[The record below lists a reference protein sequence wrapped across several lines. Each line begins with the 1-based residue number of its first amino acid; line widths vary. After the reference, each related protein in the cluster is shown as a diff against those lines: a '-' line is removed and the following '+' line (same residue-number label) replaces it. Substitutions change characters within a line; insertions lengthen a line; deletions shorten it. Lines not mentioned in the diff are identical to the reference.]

1 MEILEALNPQQ
12 RAAVTHVNGPLLVI
26 AGAGSGKTRVLT
38 YRIAYLIRECQVRPS
53 QILAV
58 TFTNKAAQEMQE
70 RVEKLVGSVAKGIWV
85 STFHST
91 CVRML
96 RVDADKI
103 GYQKN
108 FQIFDTADQLT
119 VIKDCLKE
127 LNLDPKHFDPHAMLS
142 GISSAK
148 NQLLTPDQID
158 QSGFWEKQVARVYQR
173 YQAKLKENNAFDF
186 DDLIMQTVHLL
197 QTNPAVREAYQERFR
212 YILVDEYQDT
222 NHAQYVFVNLL
233 AQKHHNLCVVGD
245 DDQSIYA
252 FRGADIRNI
261 LEFEM
266 DYPQAKVIRL
276 EENYRSTQ
284 NILDAANHVIANNV
298 ERKGKN
304 LYTRNGAGDKLK
316 FHQAENERYEA
327 AFIAS
332 VVVEQTRKH
341 NRRYQDFTILYRTHA
356 QSRIIEEEFVRRGIP
371 YRIVSGLRFYDRKEI
386 KDLLAYLRLVANPYD
401 NYSLKRIINVPKR
414 GIGPTTVAKIE
425 QFASEN
431 GISMFAAL
439 NQLENIAG
447 ISDKPKK
454 LLTNF
459 YTMIVRWQQNQAA
472 RTVTELVETILL
484 ESGYKQELLAQQTVE
499 AEGRIENLNE
509 FLTVTKQF
517 DQTGSNDLNAFLEQI
532 ALMSDVDNY
541 DAEADVVSMMTIHAA
556 KGLEFP
562 VVFLVGMEDGVF
574 PSSRSLWEPGQ
585 IEEERRLAYVG
596 LTRAKEQLYL
606 TCAKQ
611 RTLYGNISENPISI
625 FVKEIPSD
633 LIEPVDS
640 EGMNMQGKAVAASD
654 KVESIDPVL
663 DLRVGD
669 RVRHRHFGEGRVS
682 GRSGDIVS
690 ITFSNNVTKHFS
702 INLAPIEKIS

>member
-1 MEILEALNPQQ
+1 M
-12 RAAVTHVNGPLLVI
+12 
-26 AGAGSGKTRVLT
+26 
-38 YRIAYLIRECQVRPS
+38 
-53 QILAV
+53 
-58 TFTNKAAQEMQE
+58 
-70 RVEKLVGSVAKGIWV
+70 
-85 STFHST
+85 
-91 CVRML
+91 
-96 RVDADKI
+96 
-103 GYQKN
+103 
-108 FQIFDTADQLT
+108 
-119 VIKDCLKE
+119 
-127 LNLDPKHFDPHAMLS
+127 
-142 GISSAK
+142 
-148 NQLLTPDQID
+148 
-158 QSGFWEKQVARVYQR
+158 
-173 YQAKLKENNAFDF
+173 
-186 DDLIMQTVHLL
+186 
-197 QTNPAVREAYQERFR
+197 
-212 YILVDEYQDT
+212 
-222 NHAQYVFVNLL
+222 
-233 AQKHHNLCVVGD
+233 
-245 DDQSIYA
+245 
-252 FRGADIRNI
+252 
-261 LEFEM
+261 
-266 DYPQAKVIRL
+266 
-276 EENYRSTQ
+276 
-284 NILDAANHVIANNV
+284 
-298 ERKGKN
+298 
-304 LYTRNGAGDKLK
+304 
-316 FHQAENERYEA
+316 
-327 AFIAS
+327 
-332 VVVEQTRKH
+332 VEQTRKH

-541 DAEADVVSMMTIHAA
+541 DAEADVVSMMTLHAA

-690 ITFSNNVTKHFS
+690 ITFSNNERNIFLLT
-702 INLAPIEKIS
+702 